1 MKKLLVLLLALAVL
15 MSLSGVA
22 FAESSWSWKSGSMI
36 NGDIYKS
43 ILFKNE
49 AKTHSGDAEA
59 MANASMTSVD
69 SCAEA
74 KAIDD
79 SAMADNES
87 GRLVS
92 NTGTADAVSAPA
104 DALNQANN
112 SDTETI
118 TEQAETHAEC
128 SMFMEKTTCCD
139 ECCEANGAHVRT
151 DSNNDHMCDMCGCE
165 CCPAW
170 VCGDIDISVEYHN
183 KADAKTGDATAA
195 GNVSATDV
203 TAYSKA
209 IASNG
214 GTASNTDET
223 MVINDGTATAMSG
236 TAVST
241 NLVNNSV
248 TIDIFR
254 GAMSTKTVDVVM
266 DFLAR

>member
-22 FAESSWSWKSGSMI
+22 FAGSSFNWKSGSMV

-49 AKTHSGDAEA
+49 AKTHTGDATA
-59 MANASMTSVD
+59 MANGSQTSVD
-69 SCAEA
+69 SCSEA

-79 SAMADNES
+79 SALADNDS
-87 GRLVS
+87 SRLVT
-92 NTGTADAVSAPA
+92 NAGTADAVTAPA

-112 SDTETI
+112 SETETI
-118 TEQAETHAEC
+118 TEQAETHADC
-128 SMFMEKTTCCD
+128 SMFMEMTTCCD
-139 ECCEANGAHVRT
+139 KCCALEGNHVR
-151 DSNNDHMCDMCGCE
+151 NDENGDHRCDMCGCE
-165 CCPAW
+165 CCPAS
-170 VCGDIDISVEYHN
+170 VCGDIDIHVEYQN
-183 KADAKTGDATAA
+183 KADAKTGDATAM
-195 GNVSATDV
+195 GNMACTDV

-214 GTASNTDET
+214 GTAGNTDST
-223 MVINDGTATAMSG
+223 VVTNTGVANAASG

-254 GAMSTKTVDVVM
+254 GAMSTKTIDVVM